1 VMVGSM
7 FQGVPM
13 HQICSTRV
21 GSMGERETETS
32 GCCALVVGD
41 GITFLVGGGGGL
53 FLLCRHTQH
62 HLVYASI
69 TQEIG
74 CRVCRWDVQTIGGVC
89 CVQK

>member
-1 VMVGSM
+1 MVGSM

-41 GITFLVGGGGGL
+41 GITFLVGGGGGC
-53 FLLCRHTQH
+53 F
-62 HLVYASI
+62 
-69 TQEIG
+69 
-74 CRVCRWDVQTIGGVC
+74 C
-89 CVQK
+89 CVVIHNITLFMRL